1 MTRCMS
7 RREFG
12 VAAGASGLALGA
24 AGMAP
29 TVLKAAEGRVVVIG
43 GGPGGATV
51 AKYVARDS
59 DGALGVTLVQDTP
72 RFMTCFY
79 SNLYLA
85 GYRDFES
92 ITHGYDALR
101 DKYGIDVV
109 IDRAVEVDA
118 AGKQVRLAGG
128 QVLDYDR
135 LVVAPGIEIRYDAI
149 EGYGEAAAEVMP
161 HAWQAGPQTQLL
173 RRQVEAMKQGG
184 LFILAAPA
192 EPYRCPPG
200 PYERVCS
207 VAHHFKQHNPGA
219 KILIL
224 DAKEKFSK
232 QGLFEDAWAK
242 YYDGMI
248 EWVPGDFGGKVIAV
262 NPGAMTVTTEDGT
275 HQAAVANIIPP
286 QRAGGIADQAG
297 LTDESGWCPIVPA
310 TMQSRMEQ
318 DIHVLGD
325 ACIPGD
331 MPKSAFSANSQAKV
345 CAMAIRAALTG
356 AEDFP
361 PRFRNTCWS
370 TLAPE
375 DAVKIGAS
383 YEATEAKIASV
394 ESFISQVGESPE
406 VRAQTRAEA
415 DAWYLSITA
424 DIFA

>member
-59 DGALGVTLVQDTP
+59 DGTLGVTLVQDTP

-109 IDRAVEVDA
+109 VDRAVEVDA

-149 EGYGEAAAEVMP
+149 EGYGKAA
-161 HAWQAGPQTQLL
+161 GC
-173 RRQVEAMKQGG
+173 
-184 LFILAAPA
+184 
-192 EPYRCPPG
+192 PYCLIRCS
-200 PYERVCS
+200 RVRD
-207 VAHHFKQHNPGA
+207 P
-219 KILIL
+219 KI
-224 DAKEKFSK
+224 
-232 QGLFEDAWAK
+232 
-242 YYDGMI
+242 
-248 EWVPGDFGGKVIAV
+248 
-262 NPGAMTVTTEDGT
+262 
-275 HQAAVANIIPP
+275 
-286 QRAGGIADQAG
+286 
-297 LTDESGWCPIVPA
+297 
-310 TMQSRMEQ
+310 
-318 DIHVLGD
+318 
-325 ACIPGD
+325 
-331 MPKSAFSANSQAKV
+331 
-345 CAMAIRAALTG
+345 
-356 AEDFP
+356 
-361 PRFRNTCWS
+361 
-370 TLAPE
+370 
-375 DAVKIGAS
+375 
-383 YEATEAKIASV
+383 
-394 ESFISQVGESPE
+394 
-406 VRAQTRAEA
+406 
-415 DAWYLSITA
+415 
-424 DIFA
+424 